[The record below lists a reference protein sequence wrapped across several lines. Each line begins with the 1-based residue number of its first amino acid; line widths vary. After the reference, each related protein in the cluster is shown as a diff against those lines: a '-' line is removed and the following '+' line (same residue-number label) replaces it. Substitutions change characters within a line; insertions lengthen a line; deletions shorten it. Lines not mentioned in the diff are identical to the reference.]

1 MNKLLAI
8 ASVVAMM
15 SACSGLSTNAGGNPS
30 GAGVAAAL
38 GYHGP
43 VERSGARDSN

>member
-15 SACSGLSTNAGGNPS
+15 SACSGLSPNAGGNPS
-30 GAGVAAAL
+30 GAGVAAVL

-43 VERSGARDSN
+43 VERSWALDSN